1 MAVPLPPADNEGE
14 ALQAQGLE
22 WGPQLFGLLLRA
34 QSVVFPTTEPSPS
47 HAAASVEWGPG
58 STYAEA
64 LCSSIVL
71 RISTALKWPPSR
83 LSEGR
88 LKGQTESFLTCVK
101 AY

>member
-1 MAVPLPPADNEGE
+1 MGPTAVRAIAESPPLQSHLLPT
-14 ALQAQGLE
+14 LQ
-22 WGPQLFGLLLRA
+22 LLW
-34 QSVVFPTTEPSPS
+34 SG
-47 HAAASVEWGPG
+47 GPG

-83 LSEGR
+83 LSEGH
-88 LKGQTESFLTCVK
+88 LKGQTEPFLTCVK